1 MMKLS
6 FFKNKKVK
14 RISAVVGI
22 LIALVV
28 IVIAACNIIVLS
40 SCSGLLYD
48 DVQSV
53 PHKRVAVLLGTNPR
67 AKSGKVNYF
76 YKYRIEAAAELYKQG
91 KFDRLLIS
99 GDNSK
104 STYSEPDEMKA
115 DLVAAGIPDSVI
127 YLDFAGFST
136 YDSMVRAKKVFGL
149 SEFIVISQDFHN
161 QRAVYIA
168 RQNDIDAIGFNVK
181 KVAFRKWRL
190 KMELREVLARVKAVG
205 EVMIDKKP
213 HFLGDPIEIK

>member
-1 MMKLS
+1 MK
-6 FFKNKKVK
+6 FIKNKKVK
-14 RISAVVGI
+14 RTLIAVGLLILIGVGI
-22 LIALVV
+22 VAL
-28 IVIAACNIIVLS
+28 CNFMVLS
-40 SCSGLLYD
+40 SCNDHLYNN
-48 DVQSV
+48 VESI

-67 AKSGKVNYF
+67 TKSGNMNWF
-76 YKYRIEAAAELYKQG
+76 YKHRIDAAVALYKQG

-99 GDNSK
+99 GDNSLK
-104 STYSEPDEMKA
+104 TYSEPDEMKA

-168 RQNDIDAIGFNVK
+168 RQNDIDAIGFNAK

-190 KMELREVLARVKAVG
+190 KMEFREILARVKAVG
-205 EVMIDKKP
+205 DVMIDKKP

>member
-1 MMKLS
+1 MK
-6 FFKNKKVK
+6 FIKNKKVK
-14 RISAVVGI
+14 RTLIAVGLLILIGVGI
-22 LIALVV
+22 VAL
-28 IVIAACNIIVLS
+28 CNIMVLS
-40 SCSGLLYD
+40 SCNDHLYNN
-48 DVQSV
+48 VESI

-67 AKSGKVNYF
+67 TKSGNMNWF
-76 YKYRIEAAAELYKQG
+76 YKHRIDAAVALYKQG

-99 GDNSK
+99 GDNSLK
-104 STYSEPDEMKA
+104 TYSEPDEMKA

-168 RQNDIDAIGFNVK
+168 RQNDIDAIGFNAK

-190 KMELREVLARVKAVG
+190 KMEFREILARVKAVG
-205 EVMIDKKP
+205 DVMIDKKP

>member
-1 MMKLS
+1 MK
-6 FFKNKKVK
+6 FIKNKKVK
-14 RISAVVGI
+14 RTLIAVGLLILIGVGI
-22 LIALVV
+22 VAL
-28 IVIAACNIIVLS
+28 CNIMVLS
-40 SCSGLLYD
+40 SCNDHLYNN
-48 DVQSV
+48 VESI

-67 AKSGKVNYF
+67 TKSGNMNWF
-76 YKYRIEAAAELYKQG
+76 YKHRIDAAVALYKQG

-99 GDNSK
+99 GDNSLK
-104 STYSEPDEMKA
+104 TYSEPDEMKA

-168 RQNDIDAIGFNVK
+168 RQNDIDAIGFNAK

-190 KMELREVLARVKAVG
+190 KMEFREILARVKAVG
-205 EVMIDKKP
+205 DVMLDKKP

>member
-1 MMKLS
+1 MK
-6 FFKNKKVK
+6 FIKNKKVK
-14 RISAVVGI
+14 RTLIAVGLLILIGVGI
-22 LIALVV
+22 VAL
-28 IVIAACNIIVLS
+28 CNIMVLS
-40 SCSGLLYD
+40 SCNDHLYNN
-48 DVQSV
+48 VESI

-67 AKSGKVNYF
+67 TKSGNMNWF
-76 YKYRIEAAAELYKQG
+76 YKHRIDAAVALYKQG

-99 GDNSK
+99 GDNSLK
-104 STYSEPDEMKA
+104 TYSEPDEMKA
-115 DLVAAGIPDSVI
+115 DLVEAGIPDSVI

-168 RQNDIDAIGFNVK
+168 RQNDIAAIGFNAK

-190 KMELREVLARVKAVG
+190 KMEFREILARVKAVG
-205 EVMIDKKP
+205 DVMIDKKP

>member
-1 MMKLS
+1 MK
-6 FFKNKKVK
+6 FIKNKKVK
-14 RISAVVGI
+14 RTLIAVGLLILIGVGI
-22 LIALVV
+22 VAL
-28 IVIAACNIIVLS
+28 CNIMVLS
-40 SCSGLLYD
+40 SCNDHLYNN
-48 DVQSV
+48 VESI

-67 AKSGKVNYF
+67 TKSGNMNWF
-76 YKYRIEAAAELYKQG
+76 YKHRIDAAVALYKQG

-99 GDNSK
+99 GDNSLK
-104 STYSEPDEMKA
+104 TYSEPDEMKA
-115 DLVAAGIPDSVI
+115 DLVEAGIPDSVI

-168 RQNDIDAIGFNVK
+168 RQNDIDAIGFNAK

-190 KMELREVLARVKAVG
+190 KMEFREILARVKAVG
-205 EVMIDKKP
+205 DVMLDKKP